1 MNEAAILPSFCELWA
16 QDWKLNA
23 DNPTSSGDLTGA
35 SRWLEPCCLRRQV
48 YMAPGS
54 TGHCFTGVEASSQA
68 AQAPL
73 MPSGSHKVSPV
84 SLTFVLFNG
93 ALWG

>member
-1 MNEAAILPSFCELWA
+1 MPTI
-16 QDWKLNA
+16 
-23 DNPTSSGDLTGA
+23 PTSSGDLTGVILGW
-35 SRWLEPCCLRRQV
+35 SLVVFRRQV

-68 AQAPL
+68 EQPPL
-73 MPSGSHKVSPV
+73 MPSASHKASPV